1 MTAEIPSQKDIF
13 ADFLNL
19 HFPGQAEALMERF
32 GLYLDMLYSQNQF
45 VNLISRQM
53 VKEDYWLYH
62 FLDSLLIINTMGL
75 NSEEV
80 LDFGSG
86 GGLPGIPLKLVFPD
100 LWLTMLDS
108 VGKKVKC
115 LEQFINALEL
125 KNCRAVWSR
134 LEDYAKGNAAK
145 RFDLVLCRS
154 VKMEPD
160 FFEPVYKLLKPNG
173 KAVFYKAQH
182 MDDVTV
188 LPGAEVFDVSMN
200 ELGTRQLVVAGRGSF
215 GMYINNKRFG

>member
-1 MTAEIPSQKDIF
+1 MKPVISPQKTLF
-13 ADFLNL
+13 AAFLQA
-19 HFPGQAEALMERF
+19 HFTDNGDALLEKF
-32 GLYLDMLYSQNQF
+32 SAYLDVLYEQNGL

-53 VKEDYWLYH
+53 PKEDYWLYH

-75 NSEEV
+75 NGEEV

-100 LWLTMLDS
+100 LRLTMLDS

-134 LEDYAKGNAAK
+134 LEDYAKTIPAK

-154 VKMEPD
+154 VKMEPA
-160 FFEPVYKLLKPNG
+160 FFEPVYRLLKPNG

-188 LPGAEVFDVSMN
+188 LPGAEVFDVSLK
-200 ELGTRQLVVAGRGSF
+200 EIGTRQLVVAGRGSF
-215 GMYINNKRFG
+215 GMYLNNKRFG

>member
-1 MTAEIPSQKDIF
+1 MTAESRSQKDIF
-13 ADFLNL
+13 ADFLKL
-19 HFPGQAEALMERF
+19 HFPGQADGLMERF
-32 GLYLDMLYSQNQF
+32 GLYLDALYAQNQL

-75 NSEEV
+75 KGEEV

-86 GGLPGIPLKLVFPD
+86 GGLPGIPLKLFLPD
-100 LWLTMLDS
+100 LQLTMLDS

-115 LEQFINALEL
+115 LEQFITVLEL
-125 KNCRAVWSR
+125 KSCQAVWSR
-134 LEDYAKGNAAK
+134 LEDYAKGNGAK

-154 VKMEPD
+154 VKMEPA

-188 LPGAEVFDVSMN
+188 LPGAEVFDVSMK
-200 ELGTRQLVVAGRGSF
+200 ELGTRQIIVAERGSF
-215 GMYINNKRFG
+215 GKYLNNKRFG